1 VRNRHGIS
9 EIGGQVFSPDRLQ
22 IPRFLLGFA
31 LAVGALLMAESVALS
46 LLRPWVPDPLLVGE
60 VGEDGAPHPFLL
72 WESQPGLGDQV
83 SINSMGMRGEL
94 LARPKPARERR
105 LMVVGDG
112 VGFGQG
118 VAIEQT
124 LGQVAVDELGGER
137 VGLKAINGA
146 VPGYS
151 TLQSLNLMDLR
162 GWSLAPDVLV
172 ILESPTDRQV
182 STHVDEEVIP
192 LVQQPGALAR
202 LLYRS
207 ALFQLV
213 DYRIGVLHGRHHRRY
228 RAITGGEIDGNP
240 DHRARLGPNARALA
254 VRTLVERCQDREVGV
269 VFVISPV
276 PADLEGPASAEVQIY
291 RQVIRDAAG
300 AASAELVE
308 GGEVFAHTGRPA
320 SELFLDGV
328 HPTALGHRML
338 GRAVAKTLSRWIRG
352 EPAGGGSRGGPLP
365 SYPEPGQ
372 EAE

>member
-1 VRNRHGIS
+1 
-9 EIGGQVFSPDRLQ
+9 
-22 IPRFLLGFA
+22 LLGFA
-31 LAVGALLMAESVALS
+31 LAVGALLMAESVALR
-46 LLRPWVPDPLLVGE
+46 LLPAWVPDPLLVGQS
-60 VGEDGAPHPFLL
+60 GEEGVPHPFLL
-72 WESQPGLGDQV
+72 WESQPGLSDQI
-83 SINSMGMRGEL
+83 SINPMGMRGEL
-94 LARPKPARERR
+94 LARRKPARERR

-112 VGFGQG
+112 IGFGEG
-118 VAIEQT
+118 VAIDQT

-162 GWSLAPDVLV
+162 GWSLGPDVLV
-172 ILESPTDRQV
+172 IVESATDRQV
-182 STHVDEEVIP
+182 STHVDDEVIP
-192 LVQQPGALAR
+192 LVQQPGALAK
-202 LLYRS
+202 LLSRS
-207 ALFQLV
+207 ALFQLI
-213 DYRIGVLHGRHHRRY
+213 DYRIGVMHGRHHRRY
-228 RAITGGEIDGNP
+228 RAIMGGEIDGNP
-240 DHRARLGPNARALA
+240 DNRTRLGPNARAHA
-254 VRTLVERCQDREVGV
+254 VRTLVERCQERGLGV

-276 PADLEGPASAEVQIY
+276 PEDLEGEISAEILVY
-291 RQVIRDAAG
+291 RQVIRDAAST
-300 AASAELVE
+300 ASAELIE
-308 GGEVFAHTGRPA
+308 GGEVFAATGRPA